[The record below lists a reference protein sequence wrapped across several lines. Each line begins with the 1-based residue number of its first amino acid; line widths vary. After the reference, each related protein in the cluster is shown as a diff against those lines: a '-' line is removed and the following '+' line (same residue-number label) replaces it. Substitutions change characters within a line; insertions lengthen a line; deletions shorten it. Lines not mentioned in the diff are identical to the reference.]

1 MSSPTDDGKPE
12 DGLDGALDQELDQ
25 ELDEQLVIE
34 VNEELEVARCSFC
47 GRSAFEVD
55 RLVAQGGARICN
67 FCIKE
72 FHGRMNPN
80 PGAGPGPKG
89 SSG

>member
-1 MSSPTDDGKPE
+1 MSSPTDDDEP
-12 DGLDGALDQELDQ
+12 DDALDD
-25 ELDEQLVIE
+25 DQLVIE
-34 VNEELEVARCSFC
+34 LDEELEVARCSFC

-67 FCIKE
+67 ICIKE
-72 FHGRMNPN
+72 FHGRLNPN
-80 PGAGPGPKG
+80 PGPKPNPQD